1 MKTKLLLILFA
12 LFISKVNAQQLIY
25 DFSPGNAQ
33 FFKKLDQ
40 KIYFQGY
47 DTNNGRALWQ
57 SDGTADNTFLFKD
70 TDSRNDYVG
79 TIGTGSA
86 ILNNTFYFIASDEN
100 SAGEIWK
107 TDGTDAGTVKVTNF
121 INERVTTL
129 TTAGNAIYFLIKKE
143 DDKLEV
149 WKTNGTDSGTVL
161 VKEISSIWNTPT
173 FEGQCN
179 NIFIFS
185 IQPANTNDS
194 RVWRSDG
201 TSAGTFPVTEQMD
214 GNGSGFVGG
223 SGGTSIL
230 TQFIEYNNKLY
241 FASRHFLFETD
252 GTLENT
258 KKVATVRNPS
268 VGGLVNYDDVIAVDG
283 NLYLMFISLK
293 NFTNSTGSIEILKFN
308 TINNSIVQVYK
319 QQIDKY
325 FSASNLTKIGNSL
338 VFTTSN
344 ATEGTELVS
353 LNLANNVVSNIGELA
368 VLNDLDEFQIPFNT
382 EVSTLKFN
390 ENQYF
395 IHGAI
400 DKDDNRKGWI
410 YDSNLKTIE
419 NIPNLDNVRLPFEFN
434 NYLYYSKENKL
445 WKYSK
450 NLSNPLIASKPSL
463 LFYPNPS
470 TDFVNIQSENNNEVE
485 SVQIFDLNGKLVSN
499 KTDFN
504 ANKIDVTRLNQGAYI
519 LKAKVNGT
527 EISKKIIKN

>member
-1 MKTKLLLILFA
+1 MKTKLLLILFT
-12 LFISKVNAQQLIY
+12 LFISKINAQQLIY
-25 DFSPGNAQ
+25 DFSLGIPQ
-33 FFKKLDQ
+33 SFKKFNQ

-47 DTNNGRALWQ
+47 DTNNGTALWQ
-57 SDGTADNTFLFKD
+57 SDGTADNTFLVKD
-70 TDSRNDYVG
+70 THGRNDNIP
-79 TIGTGSA
+79 TIKTGSA

-107 TDGTDAGTVKVTNF
+107 TNGTDQGTVKVTNF

-129 TTAGNAIYFLIKKE
+129 TTAGNSIYFLIKKE

-149 WKTNGTDSGTVL
+149 WKTDGTDSGTVL
-161 VKEISSIWNTPT
+161 VKEISSIWNTAT

-179 NIFIFS
+179 NIFMFS
-185 IQPANTNDS
+185 IQPANTSDS

-214 GNGSGFVGG
+214 GNGSGLVGG
-223 SGGTSIL
+223 LGGTSIL

-268 VGGLVNYDDVIAVDG
+268 VGGLVHYDDVIAVDG
-283 NLYLMFISLK
+283 NLYLMFVSLK

-338 VFTTSN
+338 VFTISN

-382 EVSTLKFN
+382 QVSTLKFN

-410 YDSNLKTIE
+410 YDSNLKTLE
-419 NIPNLDNVRLPFEFN
+419 NITNLDNIRLPFEFN
-434 NYLYYSKENKL
+434 NYLYYSKDGKF
-445 WKYSK
+445 WKYGK
-450 NLSNPLIASKPSL
+450 NLNTEFFTKDSKL
-463 LFYPNPS
+463 TIYPNPS
-470 TDFVNIQSENNNEVE
+470 SNYVKITTTNNETVE
-485 SVQIFDLNGKLVSN
+485 NVQVFDLNGKLVISKSN
-499 KTDFN
+499 SNEINISHLN
-504 ANKIDVTRLNQGAYI
+504 AGTYFAKIQIDGKWIN
-519 LKAKVNGT
+519 
-527 EISKKIIKN
+527 KKIIKT